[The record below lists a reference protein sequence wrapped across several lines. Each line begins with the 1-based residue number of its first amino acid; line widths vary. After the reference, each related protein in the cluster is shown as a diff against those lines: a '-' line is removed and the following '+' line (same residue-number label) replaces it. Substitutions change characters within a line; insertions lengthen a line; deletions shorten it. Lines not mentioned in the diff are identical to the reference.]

1 MADSLT
7 TTFQIVKPE
16 VDASDDTWGTK
27 LNAGLDKIDDL
38 LDGTIAVKPNLT
50 ASQWKIGGT
59 AVTSTAAELN
69 ALDGITSTV
78 AELNILDG
86 VTSTAAEL
94 NLVDGIAAI
103 VDKTS
108 ATGSAKLPSGSTGQ
122 RDGSPSA
129 GFIRFNTTDTSAE
142 IYDGSAWSPVGG
154 GNTTDKGLYEMA
166 HTISANYTIASGNN
180 AMSAGAI
187 TINSNI
193 SVTIPS
199 GSTWVIA

>member
-1 MADSLT
+1 MADTTT
-7 TTFQIVKPE
+7 TTFGLVKPE

-27 LNAGLDKIDDL
+27 LNAGLDTIDDL
-38 LDGTIAVKPNLT
+38 LDGTTAIKPNLT
-50 ASQWKIGGT
+50 ASLWKVGGT

-94 NLVDGIAAI
+94 NLVDGITSI

-108 ATGSAKLPSGSTGQ
+108 ATGSAKLPSGSTAQ
-122 RDGSPSA
+122 RDGSPTA
-129 GFIRFNTTDTSAE
+129 GFLRWNTTETSAE
-142 IYDGSAWSPVGG
+142 VYDGSAWVAVGG
-154 GNTTDKGLYEMA
+154 GNTTTEGMYEHA
-166 HTISANYTIASGNN
+166 HTITANYSITSGNN
-180 AMSAGAI
+180 AMAASPI
-187 TINSNI
+187 TINTGI
-193 SVTIPS
+193 SVTVPS

>member
-1 MADSLT
+1 MADSVT

-69 ALDGITSTV
+69 
-78 AELNILDG
+78 
-86 VTSTAAEL
+86 
-94 NLVDGIAAI
+94 LVDGIAAI

-129 GFIRFNTTDTSAE
+129 GFMRFNTTDTSAE

>member
-108 ATGSAKLPSGSTGQ
+108 ATGSAKLTSGSTGQ

-129 GFIRFNTTDTSAE
+129 GFMRFNTTDTSAE

>member
-69 ALDGITSTV
+69 A
-78 AELNILDG
+78 LDG